1 MYFSFIL
8 LIYQA
13 QSLGYDQLG
22 TIWPAGPLPISN
34 SYTNLKKTCDYTF
47 TFTLDHSLD
56 TNSKL
61 TVKFPLQFISN
72 LGISFCRS
80 SLGSCTV
87 SDRTV
92 STTLSRPLYRN
103 RFISLVIY
111 NIKNPDKEGGT
122 GNFELKSWKGT
133 NLIDSNS
140 IFGVAGIS
148 QAVGSLLT
156 AGLNIVEDDSSIAG
170 AISRYEFKFRL
181 YRPLDAWNW
190 IRFTFPDAGFD
201 FASNPTCTSFNIEG
215 YSIVGNLTC
224 SYKSSRVTLIGIS
237 EEIPAF
243 KHVGVRITV
252 KNPANAVETGT
263 FAIETGK
270 NGTLTVYDEKFD
282 IEGVTI
288 SPGLI
293 TQISL
298 SPANSSVV
306 LARDKEVLYR
316 LLFLPSNNIPTGGTI
331 QIIGTSYFQ
340 MTSIYYIEYGL
351 DDVDID
357 NPAICSYDSLS
368 YTLSISSFVQESPR
382 LISLLLLLKNPPI
395 GGVSDPLIIKTLGT
409 DGITIIDENT
419 DEAFVYIVETTSPS
433 SSSVTFSLGN
443 QATGLAIDFMIN
455 FAPQYEVPALGYV
468 AFTVPYGF
476 SSVSYGQTCYTKP
489 TNELELSSPSC
500 FYLNGQV
507 TIQLYSDDTGSY
519 GKFEAGIQ
527 SYVRITTLIS
537 PTSSGT
543 FLFDYST
550 YSTTKELIETG
561 TAIGILSASTI
572 TPSITLIHAAM
583 STPTIIEFQFTTS
596 KKVPSGMTPSI
607 STNLI
612 GFIELEFPTYDSA
625 SNLFAIDLGLSST
638 SVPCSGL
645 SGIDKSLT
653 CLITSSPSSPSTPVY
668 IKISGFSEIS
678 SGTLV
683 KIHISGVKYVS
694 TANAPTFIITTYK
707 QYNRVRYNLETGS
720 VTGPIGLVLPVVT
733 LSGSSLTLSDKIVLH
748 TATLSTGTSF
758 TTTIASGA
766 TTPYILIH
774 IYKSHDQGYCNDA
787 SISCYLDSVL
797 YTCTC
802 YQGADMILIPLSSS
816 YLAASHTMQIV
827 GIVNPESVP
836 IANDDLYYYII
847 GGNNVKQYISFS
859 GQIPKLSAG
868 GFAKT
873 KITPDELGQGYVF
886 VSYSVLLV
894 PNHYIPQSGSIQ
906 IDFPSEYSL
915 SSSDPLPTCSS
926 NYLKPINS
934 DITCSLSSNTF
945 TITGFQEVNAENV
958 VVVFIKGIKNPSQT
972 SSGQFSIS
980 TLNAAGRYID
990 KNTLA
995 GGLSYTS
1002 LWQTQTI
1009 EYLEIDVFP
1018 TNANAT
1024 AEYSFKFTP
1033 STFMGAGAIVKIDF
1047 PLQQFGNLPSSPVC
1061 RVSGE
1066 VFTFLSCTTS
1076 ASDLYFVIDTDLPY
1090 KPITFSVIGLVN
1102 FDEGTSQNFV
1112 ITTTYDEV
1120 TLQST
1125 GTATSQVTAKTTAQ
1139 AGTLKV
1145 SNIIFYPMNEG
1156 EEATYEFY
1164 FSPVTSISENEN
1176 IIIKFP
1182 STYDHR
1188 VGDNIK
1194 CWATG
1199 LQGYLECY
1207 LLHAYT
1213 LIVTK
1218 HDPFDCTSCEIV
1230 LFISGIINPLQG
1242 STGQFFIGILHED
1255 YFIELNEY
1263 SGSLTIISA
1272 PDYAEIIH
1280 SKVENLY
1287 ARYTQTFSFN
1297 ITCNNTIP
1305 TTSSGGEVWVSL
1317 PEDYVLEDSYI
1328 TCRSSDFWATGVP
1341 KCEIDN
1347 QKLRITGQDAEYTG
1361 NLLLYLDSVP
1371 NPLHDILAGSI
1382 NLEVYDGFNRK
1393 ILARSYPNLDPT
1405 RFQYKYPGPLILI
1418 NSDSFFSVRRG
1429 TVSKFIPITL
1439 DYPCALNLTLIPTSN
1454 SFIFIPEQISLYI
1467 GDLLTT
1473 FRVSIPYDT
1482 EDKDYIITW
1491 SILGE
1496 TSPAFY
1502 TPILK
1507 SEFTVVKDTLEEII
1521 IDSIMPIPR
1530 GASSL
1535 PVYITLT
1542 AGPNSDITIHLSLPD
1557 SVSGIEISN
1566 KEQVFQAGVYMLNF
1580 TLSVSA
1586 DVLINDTTLQVLV
1599 DGTNAEAYQLVTN
1612 SLPFEIFTDTT
1623 GPQVLGAGV
1632 VETSRTWALFTITTN
1647 KYCWCFYAY
1656 ALKGTQ
1662 IPSFKEVKN
1671 QGPPT
1676 YPSTQI
1682 KYGSTH
1688 VDTSTTLNLNITD
1701 LTAGT
1706 RYTIFFWAEDLSG
1719 KPSDYCQQLDFDTDF
1734 IYPTAE
1740 VDLKFKQIYLNDVE
1754 ISKTSA
1760 VIQLYLSLHDWRL
1773 SKNPYNTLQMD
1784 ANKLYSSDAE
1794 WPVVSFYIYD
1804 KPDSEAYPE
1813 PINMV
1818 KRLQGLQERFENKLN
1833 NFDTSYDITGS
1844 QVTVDACVYEEM
1856 PHVVNKSSSYQYIGL
1871 TASLVEDGY
1880 VYAVALL
1887 ADTDPGYPFSFQVV
1901 LGNDLWNRP
1910 ALSVFTNASAGVSAN
1925 FTFSQVDHNTSYH
1938 IYVICT
1944 NNNPGYPEPIKDSSV
1959 VKIEWMTAAK
1969 PSPLPFSIDVAV
1981 ILCKIAAFY
1990 LILL

>member
-1 MYFSFIL
+1 MYLSYIL
-8 LIYQA
+8 LIYQV
-13 QSLGYDQLG
+13 QSLGFDQLG
-22 TIWPAGPLPISN
+22 TIWPAGSLPISN
-34 SYTNLKKTCDYTF
+34 SYTNLKKTSDYTF
-47 TFTLDHSLD
+47 TFSLDHSLD
-56 TNSKL
+56 SNSKI
-61 TVKFPLQFISN
+61 TVKFPSQFISN
-72 LGISFCRS
+72 LGISLCLS
-80 SLGSCTV
+80 SLGTCTV

-92 STTLSRPLYRN
+92 TTTLSSPLYRN
-103 RFISLVIY
+103 RITSLIIY
-111 NIKNPDKEGGT
+111 NINNPDKEGGT
-122 GNFELKSWKGT
+122 GNFELKSWKGN

-148 QAVGSLLT
+148 QAIGSLLS
-156 AGLNIVEDDSSIAG
+156 AGLSIIEDDSSIAG
-170 AISRYEFKFRL
+170 ATSRYEFKFRL

-190 IRFTFPDAGFD
+190 IRFTFPNSGFE

-224 SYKSSRVTLIGIS
+224 FYENSRVTLVGIS

-252 KNPANAVETGT
+252 KNPPYAIVTGT

-298 SPANSSVV
+298 VPANSSVI

-316 LLFLPSNNIPTGGTI
+316 LTFLSSNNIPNGGII
-331 QIIGTSYFQ
+331 QIIGTYYFA
-340 MTSIYYIEYGL
+340 MTGIYYIEYGI
-351 DDVDID
+351 DDVDFD
-357 NPAICSYDSLS
+357 NPAICSYDSLT
-368 YTLSISSFVQESPR
+368 YTLTISSFIQENPR
-382 LISLLLLLKNPPI
+382 LVSLLISLKNPSI
-395 GGVSDPLIIKTLGT
+395 AGVSDPLIIRTLKS
-409 DGITIIDENT
+409 DGVTIIDENT
-419 DEAFVYIVETTSPS
+419 DEAFVYVDEITSPS
-433 SSSVTFSLGN
+433 SSSVTFPLGN
-443 QATGLAIDFMIN
+443 QATGLAINFKIN

-468 AFTVPYGF
+468 VFTVPYGF
-476 SSVSYGQTCYTKP
+476 SSISYSQTCYAKP

-500 FYLNGQV
+500 FYLNGKV
-507 TIQLYSDDTGSY
+507 TIQLYSDATGSY

-537 PTSSGT
+537 PKTSGT
-543 FLFDYST
+543 YLFDYST
-550 YSTTKELIETG
+550 YSKTYDLIETG
-561 TAIGILSASTI
+561 TAIGLLSASSI
-572 TPSITLIHAAM
+572 TPTITLIHAAM

-596 KKVPSGMTPSI
+596 KQIPSGITPSI
-607 STNLI
+607 TTDLI
-612 GFIELEFPTYDSA
+612 GFIELQFPTYNGA
-625 SNLFAIDLGLSST
+625 SNLFAINLGLTST
-638 SVPCSGL
+638 SVPCSGI
-645 SGIDKSLT
+645 SGIDKSIT
-653 CLITSSPSSPSTPVY
+653 CFITSSPSSPSTPVY
-668 IKISGFSEIS
+668 IQISGFSEIS

-683 KIHISGVKYVS
+683 KIYVSGIKYVS

-707 QYNRVRYNLETGS
+707 KYNRVRYDLETGS
-720 VTGPIGLVLPVVT
+720 AIGPIGQVLPAVT
-733 LSGSSLTLSDKIVLH
+733 LSGSSLTLSDKTVLH

-758 TTTIASGA
+758 TTTVASGA
-766 TTPYILIH
+766 ITPYILIH
-774 IYKSHDQGYCNDA
+774 IYISHDQGYCNNA

-802 YQGADMILIPLSSS
+802 YQGADMVLIPLSSS
-816 YLAASHTMQIV
+816 YLAASHTIQIV

-836 IANDDLYYYII
+836 LVNDDLYYYII
-847 GGNNVKQYISFS
+847 GGNSVKQYISFS
-859 GQIPKLSAG
+859 GQIPKLNAG
-868 GFAKT
+868 GFSKT
-873 KITPDELGQGYVF
+873 KITPGELGQGYVF

-894 PNHYIPQSGSIQ
+894 PNHYIPKGGSIQ
-906 IDFPSEYSL
+906 IVFPSEYTL
-915 SSSDPLPTCSS
+915 SSSNPKPTCYT
-926 NYLKPINS
+926 NYLKAISS

-945 TITGFQEVNAENV
+945 TITGFQEVHAENV
-958 VVVFIKGIKNPSQT
+958 VVVFIKGIQNPSQT

-980 TLNAAGRYID
+980 TLNTAGRYID
-990 KNTLA
+990 QNTLA
-995 GGLSYTS
+995 GGLSYIS
-1002 LWQTQTI
+1002 LWQIQTI

-1033 STFMGAGAIVKIDF
+1033 STFMGAGAVIKIDF

-1066 VFTFLSCTTS
+1066 VFTFASCTTS
-1076 ASDLYFVIDTDLPY
+1076 ASDLYFVTDTDLPY
-1090 KPITFSVIGLVN
+1090 KPIIFSVIGLVN

-1112 ITTTYDEV
+1112 ITTAYDGV

-1164 FSPVTSISENEN
+1164 FSPITSISENEN

-1182 STYDHR
+1182 LTYDHR

-1218 HDPFDCTSCEIV
+1218 HDPFDCTSCEIA

-1272 PDYAEIIH
+1272 PDYAEVIH
-1280 SKVENLY
+1280 SRTDNLY

-1297 ITCNNTIP
+1297 ITCNDTIP
-1305 TTSSGGEVWVSL
+1305 TTSSGGEVWVSF

-1347 QKLRITGQDAEYTG
+1347 QKLKITGQEAEYTG
-1361 NLLLYLDSVP
+1361 NLILYLDSVP
-1371 NPLHDILAGSI
+1371 NPLHNILAGSI

-1405 RFQYKYPGPLILI
+1405 RFQYEYPGPLILI
-1418 NSDSFFSVRRG
+1418 NNDLSFSVRRG

-1439 DYPCALNLTLIPTSN
+1439 DYPCALNLTLIATSA

-1496 TSPAFY
+1496 TNPLFY

-1507 SEFTVVKDTLEEII
+1507 SKFTVVKDTLEKIY

-1530 GASSL
+1530 GANSL

-1566 KEQVFQAGVYMLNF
+1566 KDQVFEAGVYILNF

-1586 DVLINDTTLQVLV
+1586 DVLINETSLQVLI

-1612 SLPFEIFTDTT
+1612 ILPFEIFTDTT

-1647 KYCWCFYAY
+1647 KYCWCYYAY

-1662 IPSFKEVKN
+1662 IPSFKETKN
-1671 QGPPT
+1671 QGPPK

-1682 KYGSTH
+1682 KYGNTH
-1688 VDTSTTLNLNITD
+1688 VDTTTTLNLNVTG
-1701 LTAGT
+1701 LRAGN

-1719 KPSDYCQQLDFDTDF
+1719 KSSDYCQQLDFDTDF

-1754 ISKTSA
+1754 IAKTSA

-1773 SKNPYNTLQMD
+1773 GENPYNTLQMD
-1784 ANKLYSSDAE
+1784 PNKLYSSNAE

-1813 PINMV
+1813 PIFMV
-1818 KRLQGLQERFENKLN
+1818 KRLQGLQKSFENKLN
-1833 NFDTSYDITGS
+1833 NFDTSYDITGN
-1844 QVTVDACVYEEM
+1844 TVVVDSCVYEEM
-1856 PHVVNKSSSYQYIGL
+1856 PHIVNKSSSYQYIGL

-1880 VYAVALL
+1880 IYAVALL

-1910 ALSVFTNASAGVSAN
+1910 ALSVFTNASAGAEAN

-1944 NNNPGYPEPIKDSSV
+1944 NDNPGYPEPIKDSSV
-1959 VKIEWMTAAK
+1959 VKIEWRTAAK
-1969 PSPLPFSIDVAV
+1969 PSPIPFSIDDAV
-1981 ILCKIAAFY
+1981 VLCQVLTFY